1 MTNNNI
7 YPEKVFG
14 EKPQKIEGKFLY
26 AADNNRKVDSTR
38 GQEKVTLTIDE
49 MPSFAIR
56 VLIVIRVVIL
66 MGTLLTS
73 LKLLLLEVINLMKTC
88 HLI

>member
-26 AADNNRKVDSTR
+26 DADNNRKVDSTG
-38 GQEKVTLTIDE
+38 GQEKVTMTIDE
-49 MPSFAIR
+49 MPSHDHTP
-56 VLIVIRVVIL
+56 VE
-66 MGTLLTS
+66 GGS
-73 LKLLLLEVINLMKTC
+73 YLKQGDYCYKSFNGY
-88 HLI
+88 